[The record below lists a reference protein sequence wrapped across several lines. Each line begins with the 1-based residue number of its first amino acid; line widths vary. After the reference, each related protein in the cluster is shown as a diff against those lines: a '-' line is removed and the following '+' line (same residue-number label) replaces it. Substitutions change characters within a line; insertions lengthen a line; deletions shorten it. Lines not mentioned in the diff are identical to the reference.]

1 MQYVDWFIAF
11 VSAVIGGLITGF
23 FSWWYYVWSS
33 KDLKEEIESLKQ
45 RSEELSQDVRQEVLR
60 SQEQLRNADDHI
72 VYLIRLLAATGQ
84 IEPRR
89 DDKGNVLISV
99 GKAASVLFNVKDY
112 ETEARE
118 REERERL
125 AREER
130 ERELS
135 RRPFRGPLRSIWQ
148 RLSDKKGEPETPSES
163 APNRTG
169 PPEAQEPAEPRP
181 WWRWWRRWFGA

>member
-1 MQYVDWFIAF
+1 MQYVDWFTVMIAF
-11 VSAVIGGLITGF
+11 VSAVIGGFITGY
-23 FSWWYYVWSS
+23 FSWRYYVWSS
-33 KDLKEEIESLKQ
+33 EDLKEETESLTQ
-45 RSEELSQDVRQEVLR
+45 RFEELSQDVRQEVLG
-60 SQEQLRNADDHI
+60 SQEQLRNIDNRT
-72 VYLIRLLAATGQ
+72 VYLIQLLAATGQ

-130 ERELS
+130 GQELS
-135 RRPFRGPLRSIWQ
+135 RRPFLGPLRRIWQ
-148 RLSDKKGEPETPSES
+148 RFSD
-163 APNRTG
+163 
-169 PPEAQEPAEPRP
+169 
-181 WWRWWRRWFGA
+181 RWL

>member
-72 VYLIRLLAATGQ
+72 VYLIGLLAATGQ

-99 GKAASVLFNVKDY
+99 GKAAPVLYNVKDY

-130 ERELS
+130 ARAVPTSL
-135 RRPFRGPLRSIWQ
+135 PGTVAKHLAAA
-148 RLSDKKGEPETPSES
+148 L
-163 APNRTG
+163 
-169 PPEAQEPAEPRP
+169 
-181 WWRWWRRWFGA
+181 